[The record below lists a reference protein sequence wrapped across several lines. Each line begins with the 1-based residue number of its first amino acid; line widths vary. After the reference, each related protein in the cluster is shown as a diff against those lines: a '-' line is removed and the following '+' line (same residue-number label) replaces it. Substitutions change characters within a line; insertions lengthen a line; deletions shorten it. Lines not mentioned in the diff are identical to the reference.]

1 MPAGLKFHGNAVLI
15 VVLSRFQLIDSCV
28 EHSCGRGTG
37 FGSHVID
44 VPVGKVAA
52 KHHCTRREDTKF
64 VIVSVIAK
72 SVNQESKNP
81 IVKIINNETR
91 KSWSLDRQSEIEI

>member
-1 MPAGLKFHGNAVLI
+1 
-15 VVLSRFQLIDSCV
+15 
-28 EHSCGRGTG
+28 
-37 FGSHVID
+37 

-91 KSWSLDRQSEIEI
+91 KSWSLNRQSEIEI